1 VHSAHERP
9 QFFWRSHSRC
19 VLLNQVIEPSRS
31 VFRNFNV
38 CPHCEWNGE
47 EALLFRLSEGIPMI
61 SRSDGRNFHL
71 LLADRPLPYPAE
83 SGGEPTPTVSVCFWY
98 QYGAERDATKS
109 TVVLFEGVTSP
120 KGILFRQIE
129 FIADVLADELLR
141 RQNLAV
147 FYNMK
152 GNAILESAY

>member
-1 VHSAHERP
+1 V
-9 QFFWRSHSRC
+9 
-19 VLLNQVIEPSRS
+19 NQVLEPSQS

-83 SGGEPTPTVSVCFWY
+83 RDVGPSPTISVCFWY
-98 QYGAERDATKS
+98 LYGADRNEAKS
-109 TVVLFEGVTSP
+109 TVVLFEGFSSP
-120 KGILFRQIE
+120 KASLFRQIE

-141 RQNLAV
+141 RQSLAV

-152 GNAILESAY
+152 DNAILELAY